1 MISNFHRK
9 MHRSSH
15 TLIILLIVLLIVLL
29 LIIIILLIILLI
41 ALLVLLLLIVLFEIY
56 ECINVRNVFG
66 SSRVS
71 SKVEYRNRKRVI
83 RGLEWLSDFLP
94 SFQSIKIRVPLSTN
108 KFVLLKFNWC

>member
-29 LIIIILLIILLI
+29 LIIIILLI